1 VRFWDTSAIAPLLM
15 RENQT
20 AAMLRL
26 YEEDADMFVWWGA
39 PVECVSAI
47 ARVER
52 EGGVDALMAADV
64 LDRLHHLSDSWHE
77 IQPVEEVRTLAKRL
91 LRVHPLRA
99 ADALQLSAAILAA
112 ERTPETME
120 MVCLDHRLSEAARK
134 EGFVIRAAGE
144 FKV

>member
-1 VRFWDTSAIAPLLM
+1 LRFWDTSAIAPLLM
-15 RENQT
+15 REAQT
-20 AAMLRL
+20 ANMLRL
-26 YEEDADMFVWWGA
+26 YEEDADMFVWWGT
-39 PVECVSAI
+39 PVECISAI

-52 EGGVDALMAADV
+52 EGGMDALMTADV
-64 LDRLHHLSDSWHE
+64 LTRLRQLADVWHE

-112 ERTPETME
+112 ERAPESME

-134 EGFVIRAAGE
+134 EGFIICGG
-144 FKV
+144 